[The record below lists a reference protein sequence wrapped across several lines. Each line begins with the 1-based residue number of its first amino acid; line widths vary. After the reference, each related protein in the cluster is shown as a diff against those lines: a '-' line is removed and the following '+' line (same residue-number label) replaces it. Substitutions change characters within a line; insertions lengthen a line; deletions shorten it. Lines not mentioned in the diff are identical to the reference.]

1 MKFIITRLQYQKRST
16 YIDFSKEI
24 NNNYPKDKI
33 GDIVGIST
41 HKNIC
46 GNVYTPNWSE

>member
-24 NNNYPKDKI
+24 NDNYPKDKI
-33 GDIVGIST
+33 GDIVRIST
-41 HKNIC
+41 HKNIF
-46 GNVYTPNWSE
+46 GKVYTPNWSE